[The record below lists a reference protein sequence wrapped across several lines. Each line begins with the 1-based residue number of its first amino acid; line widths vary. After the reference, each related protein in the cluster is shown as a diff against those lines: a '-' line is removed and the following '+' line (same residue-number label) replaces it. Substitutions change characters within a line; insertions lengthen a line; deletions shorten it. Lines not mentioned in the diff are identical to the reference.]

1 MTSSNKDPRNET
13 GVDLGFLEA
22 IGTLD
27 EWQLE
32 SRFFPSKL
40 GGKPSWLDLK
50 DLPPTSQIECP
61 TCNTPRSFLCQI
73 YANIDD
79 FTACFHRTLFVFMC
93 RTVSVSAKFDWIN
106 QYGIKQY
113 ESRLKARVIVNTYA
127 SLFQCHQ
134 KSLRNVNDAFLVL
147 RCQLP
152 RDNPYYPYD
161 PPPRNVTEQKV
172 WRTDLTVNKFSEV
185 CRACGSSAA
194 GSRGGK
200 CAGCGKGYWIFL
212 WYKLYSKENITYKM

>member
-22 IGTLD
+22 IGTSD

-93 RTVSVSAKFDWIN
+93 RTVSSVIATLN
-106 QYGIKQY
+106 IKELTGRPVIKRNARIQKGFQLHWTM
-113 ESRLKARVIVNTYA
+113 SRSIR
-127 SLFQCHQ
+127 
-134 KSLRNVNDAFLVL
+134 
-147 RCQLP
+147 
-152 RDNPYYPYD
+152 
-161 PPPRNVTEQKV
+161 
-172 WRTDLTVNKFSEV
+172 
-185 CRACGSSAA
+185 
-194 GSRGGK
+194 
-200 CAGCGKGYWIFL
+200 
-212 WYKLYSKENITYKM
+212 LYSLLGKL

>member
-22 IGTLD
+22 IGTSD

-93 RTVSVSAKFDWIN
+93 RTVSVSTNFD
-106 QYGIKQY
+106 
-113 ESRLKARVIVNTYA
+113 
-127 SLFQCHQ
+127 
-134 KSLRNVNDAFLVL
+134 
-147 RCQLP
+147 
-152 RDNPYYPYD
+152 
-161 PPPRNVTEQKV
+161 
-172 WRTDLTVNKFSEV
+172 
-185 CRACGSSAA
+185 
-194 GSRGGK
+194 
-200 CAGCGKGYWIFL
+200 
-212 WYKLYSKENITYKM
+212 